1 MKALD
6 YRRNTELNTKFYD
19 YRNAAAMFNF
29 THKPITPDHSKA
41 STIAM
46 RMNQKSKIQKNKL
59 EFLLN
64 KTIGTKTIPAI
75 DLNSIVDFPK
85 LRDRITLGTFQPR
98 LTKSYVKD
106 ILNHG
111 SLYAVNNDI
120 LKDVN
125 NQKLRADLIS
135 SRKKI
140 IAMEILSRHS
150 RGKKKNKN
158 IEKPTKKLTPE
169 YSRVYK
175 VFLLY
180 EPNKNNY
187 KGIKGKQI
195 TDFYLSSNI

>member
-85 LRDRITLGTFQPR
+85 LKKKTIRDRITLGTFQPR

-106 ILNHG
+106 ILTHG

-150 RGKKKNKN
+150 RGKKRIKISKNQPKN
-158 IEKPTKKLTPE
+158 
-169 YSRVYK
+169 
-175 VFLLY
+175 
-180 EPNKNNY
+180 
-187 KGIKGKQI
+187 
-195 TDFYLSSNI
+195 